1 VKHLLIVIT
10 VIASFPALAQNYPT
24 RPVTLVV
31 PAPAGGPTDIIGRQA
46 AHVLTGQIWA
56 SPVSPDTFGKLMNLL
71 EVSDGEKTV
80 YGGVQD

>member
-1 VKHLLIVIT
+1 M
-10 VIASFPALAQNYPT
+10 AMN
-24 RPVTLVV
+24 
-31 PAPAGGPTDIIGRQA
+31 
-46 AHVLTGQIWA
+46 WA

>member
-1 VKHLLIVIT
+1 VQVDHLTNRFNQLIQIQSLEPDL
-10 VIASFPALAQNYPT
+10 ILIKKGLQE
-24 RPVTLVV
+24 VV
-31 PAPAGGPTDIIGRQA
+31 WFN
-46 AHVLTGQIWA
+46 WA

>member
-1 VKHLLIVIT
+1 MRPIVGLT
-10 VIASFPALAQNYPT
+10 VVLM
-24 RPVTLVV
+24 L
-31 PAPAGGPTDIIGRQA
+31 
-46 AHVLTGQIWA
+46 LTGCAWA